1 MVDGN
6 EAARSAV
13 SLLAED
19 VRRCWAT
26 EAQSFHMPGHKSGH
40 GAHPLARE
48 LIGAAAMGADLSEL
62 SGFGYL
68 HSSSGSVAL
77 AQRNAARLFGAKQ
90 SYFLVNGATVGNIAA
105 ILATVHEGESL
116 LMFRGSH
123 RSVYAGLT
131 LSGATPV
138 YIDALADASLDLL
151 TVGDVA
157 IANAAL
163 RANKHVRAIHVTR
176 PNYYGFCCDLAP
188 YVAFAKAHGIPLIV
202 DEAHG
207 THFAFHRRFP
217 RSALACGADI
227 VIQSPHKT
235 LSSLTQSSLLHVNSA
250 RVDTQRL
257 TQTLGMLQSSSPSTL
272 LLLSL
277 DIALAQMAE
286 NGDRLLSLAIDLAE
300 RARRAINSISGL
312 RCYGDELIGCA
323 GVAAFDPTKLV
334 VDVSALSITGFGAQ
348 TWLGQHHKISP
359 EFADLRR
366 LVFSMTIGDNEQSVA
381 SLLTALTDLS
391 GSDTAVHRH
400 GREGVATAMRRPTIA
415 MTPHQ
420 ANRRRLITM
429 DRREAIGH
437 VAAEFVIPYPPGIPL
452 LVPGEVIDE
461 PALRLIETLI
471 HVGCKIVGTED
482 AAMRCLRVLCT

>member
-1 MVDGN
+1 MDGN
-6 EAARSAV
+6 EPTRYAIS
-13 SLLAED
+13 SLAED

-26 EAQSFHMPGHKSGH
+26 EAHSFHMPGHKGGL
-40 GAHPLARE
+40 GAHPLASE
-48 LIGAAAMGADLSEL
+48 LIGTAAIRADLSEL

-68 HSSSGSVAL
+68 HSAAGSVAQ
-77 AQRNAARLFGAKQ
+77 AQRNAAQLFGAKQ
-90 SYFLVNGATVGNIAA
+90 SYFLVNGATVGNLAA
-105 ILATVHEGESL
+105 ILATVQEGESL

-151 TVGDVA
+151 TVGDFA
-157 IANAAL
+157 IADAVL
-163 RANKHVRAIHVTR
+163 RREHNIRAIHVTR
-176 PNYYGFCCDLAP
+176 PNYYGFCCDLEP
-188 YVAFAKAHGIPLIV
+188 YVALARAHGIPLIV

-207 THFAFHRRFP
+207 THFAFHRAFP

-235 LSSLTQSSLLHVNSA
+235 LSSLTQSSLLHVNSE
-250 RVDTQRL
+250 RVDTQWL

-277 DIALAQMAE
+277 DIALAQMVE
-286 NGDRLLSLAIDLAE
+286 SGDHLLSLVIDLAG
-300 RARRAINSISGL
+300 RARRAINSLSGL
-312 RCYGDELIGCA
+312 HCYGDELIGRV
-323 GVAAFDPTKLV
+323 GIAAFDPTKLV
-334 VDVSALSITGFGAQ
+334 VDVSALGITGFAAQ
-348 TWLGQHHKISP
+348 TWLIQHYKINP

-366 LVFSMTIGDNEQSVA
+366 LVFSITIGDSEQSVA
-381 SLLTALTDLS
+381 SLLTALTDLCES
-391 GSDTAVHRH
+391 ISAVHSHR
-400 GREGVATAMRRPTIA
+400 RETVTTAIRRPTMV

-420 ANRRRLITM
+420 ANRRRSIKM
-429 DRREAIGH
+429 DRCEAIEH
-437 VAAEFVIPYPPGIPL
+437 VSAEFVIPYPPGIPL

-482 AAMRCLRVLCT
+482 EAIRCLRVLRT